1 MCFIAVQVGKL
12 REFLDQLIPADLTD
26 EELKDEYRRSL
37 IVPWTMEHGTTNLLP
52 QKSRWDLLVNAGFF
66 SNIEWPEETLLKEAK
81 STKTKNQTVEQKK
94 ALQTYHLLTNKYDL
108 MRVSVVPE
116 HLWNMLERVNTKLR
130 NTWIYS
136 QPSAKEAVR
145 LAKKS
150 NVNVD
155 IEDIVAGIDF
165 AKFENPMSQAFLKVL
180 TRGVS
185 DTLLEECLQAVLTGT
200 LTPTSASNWLSQQK
214 NIISLRMAIH
224 KNFETEDAT
233 IECLQSHFG
242 RDLTEG
248 WLLEFSRKKTD
259 LVAKFVKAEK
269 KRKAEKKK
277 QEDLM
282 SGKAGK
288 KRKREAQEE
297 EQEDLGG
304 DDDEPEKTDLE

>member
-12 REFLDQLIPADLTD
+12 REYLDELIPADVTD

-37 IVPWTMEHGTTNLLP
+37 IVPWTMEHGKKNLLS
-52 QKSRWDLLVNAGFF
+52 QKDRWDMLVNAGFF
-66 SNIEWPEETLLKEAK
+66 SNIEWPDENLLKEAK

-108 MRVSVVPE
+108 MRVSVVPA

-165 AKFENPMSQAFLKVL
+165 SKFENPMSQAFLKVL

-185 DTLLEECLQAVLTGT
+185 DNLLEECLQAVLTGT
-200 LTPTSASNWLSQQK
+200 LSPTSASNWLSQQK

-248 WLLEFSRKKTD
+248 WLLEFSRKKPD

-269 KRKAEKKK
+269 KTQGRE
-277 QEDLM
+277 E
-282 SGKAGK
+282 KAGGSHVGQG
-288 KRKREAQEE
+288 RQEAKAR
-297 EQEDLGG
+297 GTRG
-304 DDDEPEKTDLE
+304 RAGRSGRGRR